1 MCITL
6 TDVHTLC
13 INTTAILVIGNIGS
27 VVERRSSE
35 LHTNLV
41 RVCASQAPKYFQV
54 GGCINL
60 SICMWFGC
68 RRADPVVSP
77 AYHGMPR
84 YVLAFRHFRQPF
96 VIATSREKGLL
107 VRTML

>member
-1 MCITL
+1 MCKTL

-13 INTTAILVIGNIGS
+13 INTTAILIIGNIGS

-41 RVCASQAPKYFQV
+41 RVCASPAPKYFQV

-77 AYHGMPR
+77 ASRDAEICPGFPQ
-84 YVLAFRHFRQPF
+84 LQAALRHCY
-96 VIATSREKGLL
+96 I
-107 VRTML
+107 